1 MVQKN
6 FLEQKR
12 KIFKLLVIR
21 NCLYYKIMS
30 AILSSYKFK
39 KIRNISIIPRWVIFL
54 LDITVSIVCFFVAY
68 FIRFEFDIYSIN
80 TEQFFR
86 NLLILL
92 AFNITFFSLFR
103 VYAGIIRFTGLQDT
117 FRIFFVIFFA
127 NAGYYLL
134 DKLLLQWY
142 ELKLIPTSV
151 LVINILISFVALSSY
166 RVVIKYFFSYL
177 TTINVTKKRVAI
189 FGAGDVGISTKRA
202 LEHDM
207 TANIQMVLFL
217 EDDLRKVGKN
227 IDGIKICSS
236 SQLET
241 LLKQYSIDELIIAT
255 KKLPSKRKNQIVDFC
270 LDNKIE
276 VFIVPPLKNWINGQL
291 SSKQLQNVKIE
302 DLLEREQIKLY
313 NEILFKQLNKKTV
326 LVTGAAGSIGSEIVR
341 QLLQYK
347 PHNIII
353 NDCAE
358 TPLHD
363 LKLELEEIGYNYFT
377 IALGDIRNSLFTEK
391 LFNDYNPHFVYH
403 AAAYKHVPM
412 MENSPLEAISTNV
425 GGTKLLADL
434 SIKYGV
440 ERFVMISTDKAV
452 NPTNVM
458 GASKRIAEMYVQS
471 LYQRQELLFQGDLTV
486 SRTKFI
492 TTRFGNVLGSNGSVI
507 PRFKKQI
514 ESGGP
519 VTVTHPD
526 ITRFFMTIPEACQL
540 VLEAGSMGNGGE
552 IFVFDMGEPVKIAEL
567 ARKMIKLSGLEPDD
581 DIKIEFS
588 GLRPGEK
595 LYEELLNN
603 AENTMPTYHEK
614 ILIAKTRTFEYETL
628 STQIDNL
635 IEPAKKQESVTHIV
649 RAMKILVPE
658 FISNNSEFEKLDAP
672 RVVNM
677 NKVG

>member
-1 MVQKN
+1 M
-6 FLEQKR
+6 
-12 KIFKLLVIR
+12 
-21 NCLYYKIMS
+21 
-30 AILSSYKFK
+30 
-39 KIRNISIIPRWVIFL
+39 
-54 LDITVSIVCFFVAY
+54 LDISVSSLCFLVAY
-68 FIRFEFDIYSIN
+68 FIRNEFNFTIFQQS
-80 TEQFFR
+80 EVGK

-92 AFNITFFSLFR
+92 AFNVSLFSLFK

-117 FRIFFVIFFA
+117 FRIFFVVFFA
-127 NAGYYLL
+127 NVGYYVL
-134 DKLLLQWY
+134 DLFFLQWY
-142 ELKLIPTSV
+142 GFHLIPASV
-151 LVINILISFVALSSY
+151 LVINMLLSFVALSSY
-166 RVVIKYFFSYL
+166 RVVIKYFFSYI

-207 TANIQMVLFL
+207 TANIQMVLFI
-217 EDDLRKVGKN
+217 EDDQRKVGKN

-236 SQLET
+236 SQLEI
-241 LLKQYSIDELIIAT
+241 LLKQYLIDELIIAT
-255 KKLPSKRKNQIVDFC
+255 TRLPSKRKNEIVDFC

-276 VFIVPPLKNWINGQL
+276 VFTVPPLKNWINGQL
-291 SSKQLQNVKIE
+291 STKQLQNVKIE

-313 NEILFKQLNKKTV
+313 NEILFKQLNNKTV

-347 PHNIII
+347 PKSIVL

-363 LKLELEEIGYNYFT
+363 LKLELEELGCNNFIL
-377 IALGDIRNSLFTEK
+377 ALGDVRNELFVEK
-391 LFNDYNPHFVYH
+391 VFLDYHPQFVYH

-412 MENSPLEAISTNV
+412 MENSPLEAICTNV

-471 LYQRQELLFQGDLTV
+471 LYQNQEIKFQTDLTI

-514 ESGGP
+514 QSGGP

-526 ITRFFMTIPEACQL
+526 ITRYFMTIPEACQL

-552 IFVFDMGEPVKIAEL
+552 IFVFDMGQPVKIADL

-581 DIKIEFS
+581 DIKIEYS

-603 AENTMPTYHEK
+603 AENTLNTYHEK
-614 ILIAKTRTFEYETL
+614 ILIAKTRTIEYASL
-628 STQIDNL
+628 SVQIDAL
-635 IEPAKKQESVTHIV
+635 IGPAKRQESVTSIV
-649 RAMKILVPE
+649 KAMKELVPE
-658 FISNNSEFEKLDAP
+658 FISNNSEFEQLDAP
-672 RVVNM
+672 KVVTM